1 MILEN
6 LRVNRVIMHE
16 IFKRDNDREL
26 VSPSYSDAIE
36 RLDPEAQATFQM
48 RVTDA
53 LSAQSKSME
62 MRITELDDLS
72 VIANAE
78 KIVYGAAVSND
89 QEFIDVSK
97 YLALKLAKAQT
108 SRRYL
113 GGVVIV
119 FEGKFGVPERSFVGV
134 IKAETQSGFRRLRD
148 KEKVLT
154 QFLNDIF
161 LTPAQRLYKIGFV
174 VPGKQSEGREGWSC
188 FIFDSNITANQR
200 ESAAQYF
207 YESFMGCTFPSNGA
221 YETSKFFDLTKKFVR
236 NSNLS
241 SEDKR
246 DINDALFTFVKVEQ
260 SPTFTSHEFADKYL
274 PIEVRDG
281 YNAFLQSNKFP
292 ERAVI
297 RDISDM
303 GTRLKRRKFKF
314 GSDVEVSASPE
325 ALRSEKVQI
334 KTVDAENFGGGS
346 GEMWTQIIIR
356 QQMTDQQ

>member
-16 IFKRDNDREL
+16 IFKRNNDREL
-26 VSPSYSDAIE
+26 VTPSYSDAVEI
-36 RLDPEAQATFQM
+36 LDSDAKATFQM

-62 MRITELDDLS
+62 MRITELDDSS
-72 VIANAE
+72 VVASAE
-78 KIVYGAAVSND
+78 EIISNIGAIDD
-89 QEFIDVSK
+89 QKFVDVSQS
-97 YLALKLAKAQT
+97 LALKLAKAQT

-119 FEGKFGVPERSFVGV
+119 FDGKFGVPERHFVGV

-148 KEKVLT
+148 KEKILT

-161 LTPAQRLYKIGFV
+161 LTPAQRLYKIGFLI
-174 VPGKQSEGREGWSC
+174 PGKQSDGRSGWSC
-188 FIFDSNITANQR
+188 FIFDSNITSNQR

-221 YETSKFFDLTKKFVR
+221 YETSKFFDLTRKFVR
-236 NSNLS
+236 NSDL
-241 SEDKR
+241 EPEKKR

-260 SPTFTSHEFADKYL
+260 SPTFTSQEFAEKYL
-274 PIEVRDG
+274 PLEVRDG
-281 YNAFLQSNKFP
+281 FSSFLQSNKFP
-292 ERAVI
+292 ERAVV
-297 RDISDM
+297 RDVSDM

-314 GSDVEVSASPE
+314 GSDAEFSASPE
-325 ALRSEKVQI
+325 ALRNKKVEI
-334 KTVDAENFGGGS
+334 NTVEAKKLGGDD
-346 GEMWTQIIIR
+346 EELWTQIIVR
-356 QQMTDQQ
+356 QRMTDQQ